1 MFQPATSL
9 PRCWTAFTRKTRGLR
24 LERKRKKV
32 AGPLKLSKFAF
43 LFEQITV
50 VYFKRKMFKGK
61 KSNLIIYIDDSLKL
75 HLTQL
80 LNVLKDSILH
90 MICFYQFLH
99 SILNILYKNLVNKE
113 KNTNLNWCRIL
124 PSRVGPR
131 ISVTTRTI
139 TTWWEDLEATG
150 GHWHST
156 QFQPASRKSILDIR
170 LGRGKISQ

>member
-61 KSNLIIYIDDSLKL
+61 TSNLIIYIDDSLKL

-124 PSRVGPR
+124 PSTVSIYSDQKGP
-131 ISVTTRTI
+131 STFF
-139 TTWWEDLEATG
+139 
-150 GHWHST
+150 ST
-156 QFQPASRKSILDIR
+156 QPSIQVPFNSSIFNLTCKPR
-170 LGRGKISQ
+170 SLMTPMSAWYKRN